1 MLTTRRQ
8 LLKWAPG
15 LSLGSMAL
23 SGHLGLGLAR
33 AASLTT
39 PKRSGS
45 PSNAR
50 LVLVLLRGAY
60 DGLSAFYPYSDP
72 HYTQLRPTIALGR
85 EDQEKTT
92 PYLLDHQFALHPSLA
107 PLMPFWE
114 SKRLA
119 FIPCAGLSQPY
130 RSHFEAQHYLEI
142 GQDGKNSMANGWLNQ
157 LASFQRS
164 AQLIGVGEANPEIL
178 RGELT
183 AQLVPRGNA
192 ALQTGVLSNPH
203 HREVLEELY
212 SRDGAFNQLF
222 AQGEGS
228 RVSTAMVLNQ
238 AKMNTASE
246 QMLAN
251 KDAAPPSALLQDSRY
266 LVTLMEK
273 NPELKFG
280 FLSAGGWDTHA
291 NQGNER
297 GALANNLR
305 NLGEAL
311 AHLQNKLHQPN
322 DLIVVM
328 SEFGRTVRENA
339 SRGTDHGFGNA
350 MMVMGQR
357 VSGGKRL
364 GRWEGL
370 SPDQLN
376 ESRDVPVFHDYR
388 QVMAPILHKMFELDA
403 KQIAQVFPSFD
414 AAQCERCKGFDL
426 SKQML
431 ID

>member
-1 MLTTRRQ
+1 V
-8 LLKWAPG
+8 AH
-15 LSLGSMAL
+15 GSAGASNKSAL
-23 SGHLGLGLAR
+23 NSD
-33 AASLTT
+33 
-39 PKRSGS
+39 
-45 PSNAR
+45 AR
-50 LVLVLLRGAY
+50 LVVVMLRGAY
-60 DGLSAFYPYSDP
+60 DGLSAFYPYADP
-72 HYTQLRPTIALGR
+72 YYTQHRPNIALGR
-85 EDQEKTT
+85 GEAEQDK
-92 PYLLDHQFALHPSLA
+92 PYLLDDQFALHPALSALI
-107 PLMPFWE
+107 PFWE
-114 SKRLA
+114 SKRFA
-119 FIPCAGLSQPY
+119 FVPCAGLSKPY

-142 GQDGKNSMANGWLNQ
+142 GQDGKNGAANGWLNQ
-157 LASFQRS
+157 LASLERS

-178 RGELT
+178 RGELA

-203 HREVLEELY
+203 HREVLEDLY
-212 SRDGAFNQLF
+212 ARDRSLSQLF

-238 AKMNTASE
+238 AKMNAASE
-246 QMLAN
+246 QMMAN
-251 KDAAPPSALLQDSRY
+251 KDAAPPSALLQDSQY

-291 NQGNER
+291 NQGNEK
-297 GALANNLR
+297 GALANNLK
-305 NLGEAL
+305 NLGQAL

-357 VSGGKRL
+357 VNGGKRL

-426 SKQML
+426 SQQML

>member
-1 MLTTRRQ
+1 VAHGSA
-8 LLKWAPG
+8 WA
-15 LSLGSMAL
+15 SNKSAL
-23 SGHLGLGLAR
+23 NSD
-33 AASLTT
+33 
-39 PKRSGS
+39 
-45 PSNAR
+45 AR
-50 LVLVLLRGAY
+50 LVVVMLRGAY
-60 DGLSAFYPYSDP
+60 DGLSAFYPYADP
-72 HYTQLRPTIALGR
+72 YYTQHRPNIALGR
-85 EDQEKTT
+85 GEAEQDK
-92 PYLLDHQFALHPSLA
+92 PYLLDDQFALHPALSALI
-107 PLMPFWE
+107 PFWE
-114 SKRLA
+114 SKRFA
-119 FIPCAGLSQPY
+119 FIPSVGLSKPY

-142 GQDGKNSMANGWLNQ
+142 GQDGKNGSANGWLNQ
-157 LASFQRS
+157 LASLERS

-178 RGELT
+178 RGELA

-203 HREVLEELY
+203 YREVLEDLY
-212 SRDGAFNQLF
+212 ANDHTLSQLF
-222 AQGEGS
+222 ALGESS

-238 AKMNTASE
+238 AKMNAATE
-246 QMLAN
+246 QMMAN
-251 KDAAPPSALLQDSRY
+251 KDAAPPSALLQDSQY

-273 NPELKFG
+273 NPELKLG

-291 NQGNER
+291 NQGNEK
-297 GALANNLR
+297 GALANNLK
-305 NLGEAL
+305 NLGQAL
-311 AHLQNKLHQPN
+311 AHLQNKLNQPN

-328 SEFGRTVRENA
+328 SEFGRTVKENA

-357 VSGGKRL
+357 VNGGKRL

-388 QVMAPILHKMFELDA
+388 QVMSTLLQKTFHLDTP
-403 KQIAQVFPSFD
+403 QLAQVFPSFD

>member
-1 MLTTRRQ
+1 M
-8 LLKWAPG
+8 
-15 LSLGSMAL
+15 
-23 SGHLGLGLAR
+23 
-33 AASLTT
+33 
-39 PKRSGS
+39 
-45 PSNAR
+45 
-50 LVLVLLRGAY
+50 LRGAY
-60 DGLSAFYPYSDP
+60 DGLSAFYPYADP
-72 HYTQLRPTIALGR
+72 HYTQHRPNIALGR
-85 EDQEKTT
+85 GEAEQNK
-92 PYLLDHQFALHPSLA
+92 PYLLDDQFALHPALS
-107 PLMPFWE
+107 PLIPFWE
-114 SKRLA
+114 SKRFA
-119 FIPCAGLSQPY
+119 FIPCAGLSKPY

-142 GQDGKNSMANGWLNQ
+142 GQDGKNGAANGWLNQ
-157 LASFQRS
+157 LASLERS

-178 RGELT
+178 RGELA

-203 HREVLEELY
+203 HREVLEDLY
-212 SRDGAFNQLF
+212 ARDRSLSQLF

-238 AKMNTASE
+238 AKMNAASE
-246 QMLAN
+246 QMMAN
-251 KDAAPPSALLQDSRY
+251 KDAAPPSALLQDSQY

-291 NQGNER
+291 NQGNEK
-297 GALANNLR
+297 GALANNLK

-357 VSGGKRL
+357 VNGGKRL

-370 SPDQLN
+370 SPDHLN
-376 ESRDVPVFHDYR
+376 ETRDVPVFHDYR
-388 QVMAPILHKMFELDA
+388 QVMSTLLQKMFHLDTP
-403 KQIAQVFPSFD
+403 QLAQVFPSFD